1 MNLVFVCTGNICRSP
16 MAEGMFKKLLEEKGE
31 SGIVCSSAGLATFD
45 ARPASDNA
53 QSVALEY
60 GVDISEHLS
69 RMLTRSIARKADLIV
84 CMTDEQFETL
94 NRMIP
99 DEKLYVLA
107 GGVDD
112 PYGCDIEVYRECAK
126 KINGALPELYE
137 KIKSGS

>member
-1 MNLVFVCTGNICRSP
+1 MCSRGRSSR
-16 MAEGMFKKLLEEKGE
+16 GG
-31 SGIVCSSAGLATFD
+31 AGA
-45 ARPASDNA
+45 
-53 QSVALEY
+53 
-60 GVDISEHLS
+60 
-69 RMLTRSIARKADLIV
+69 KAVRL
-84 CMTDEQFETL
+84 CG
-94 NRMIP
+94 

>member
-1 MNLVFVCTGNICRSP
+1 M
-16 MAEGMFKKLLEEKGE
+16 
-31 SGIVCSSAGLATFD
+31 
-45 ARPASDNA
+45 ASD
-53 QSVALEY
+53 L
-60 GVDISEHLS
+60 
-69 RMLTRSIARKADLIV
+69 
-84 CMTDEQFETL
+84 L

-99 DEKLYVLA
+99 DERLYVLA

>member
-31 SGIVCSSAGLATFD
+31 SGIDCSSAGLATFD
-45 ARPASDNA
+45 DRPVSDNA

-112 PYGCDIEVYRECAK
+112 PTAAISRSTAS
-126 KINGALPELYE
+126 ARRR
-137 KIKSGS
+137 

>member
-1 MNLVFVCTGNICRSP
+1 
-16 MAEGMFKKLLEEKGE
+16 MFKKLLEEKGE
-31 SGIVCSSAGLATFD
+31 SGIDCSSAGLATFD
-45 ARPASDNA
+45 DRPASDNA

-99 DEKLYVLA
+99 DENYMCSPAESMTPTAAISRSTASV
-107 GGVDD
+107 
-112 PYGCDIEVYRECAK
+112 RRR
-126 KINGALPELYE
+126 
-137 KIKSGS
+137 

>member
-31 SGIVCSSAGLATFD
+31 SGIDCSSAGLATFD
-45 ARPASDNA
+45 D